1 MGLRLAGAGKQIG
14 MSQGEILGFATA
26 LSSVGVEAEAG
37 GSAFSK
43 VMIQMQLAVE
53 KGFGAFDQLKQMA
66 EEQGVPWVNLVNAV
80 RDGGKSLKAVSE
92 QMGFTSSDLK
102 KMYKEADN
110 SKSSL
115 ENFANVAGVTSEQFQ
130 KLFKSDPSEAIIKF
144 IQGLKDSEK
153 HGTSAIKVLDDM
165 DIKEVRLRDSLLR
178 AANASD
184 IFKGAIEKGNGAWK
198 QNTALTNEANKRYE
212 TTESKLKMLKNE
224 VIDTAI
230 DLGGP
235 FVDALRDGL
244 NVSKPL
250 IKNLGNMAKAFSAMS
265 DDQQRNIIKWV
276 GLAAAAG
283 PALKLLGTGTSV
295 IGKVTST
302 TGRLTKS
309 LVDLAAKAAEKK
321 AMDAFASSVT
331 TAGAAAAKTAG
342 AGGIGGLVPMMGKT
356 ASAASTAAGASGIGA
371 MTTSLG
377 LLGPALL
384 GIVGVGGALA
394 VGYGAWK
401 LFGEEAW
408 NSSQRVKQWGTDVG
422 EEIDNTL
429 DGVQKNIEGANGQF
443 GLLKEGFTVD
453 DANNMAANFATA
465 GTSLETSL
473 TGRIKA
479 LDDALKGLPQ
489 SVQDAMKEVAESEE
503 ETLGQSL
510 SKIKDNNE
518 EIKKNQ
524 RKSRKSEQRLDCF
537 RTTTDTGSNERN
549 FSSICGYAR
558 CFC

>member
-321 AMDAFASSVT
+321 ALDAFASSVT

-518 EIKKNQ
+518 EIKK
-524 RKSRKSEQRLDCF
+524 SEKEPQI
-537 RTTTDTGSNERN
+537 RTET
-549 FSSICGYAR
+549 
-558 CFC
+558 